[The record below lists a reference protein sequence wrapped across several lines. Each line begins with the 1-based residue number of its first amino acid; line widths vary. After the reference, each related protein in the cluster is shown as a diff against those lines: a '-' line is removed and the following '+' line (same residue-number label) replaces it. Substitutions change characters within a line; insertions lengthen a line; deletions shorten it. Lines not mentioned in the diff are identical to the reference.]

1 MTKLFIFVQLF
12 IIMKILF
19 KKIRIFFTRILTGI
33 LFVAA
38 LLSIYSLFPRQGTFP
53 YEYQKGS
60 PWLHE
65 TLIAE
70 FDFPVQKST
79 QELQSEKDS
88 LLSELKPYFNIQE
101 GLGQIQTNEFKHSFS
116 DIWSRFAQEH
126 NFDSVYTES
135 ERIELEAR
143 YLLNATTALD
153 SLYRTGILPDLTSL
167 DQQVDIDKGMVV
179 VRSKIVQ
186 QRFPNQ
192 VVGSLESYQRLKIS
206 LSDSSKMGEIELIS
220 GEELFYALGLN
231 RYIVSNLVYD
241 QETTEAVQKS
251 LLEDVSNF
259 RNLVQEGQRVI
270 GRGEMVTLEKFI
282 LLESF
287 RTAYEI
293 QTGDPTARF
302 LLRAG
307 QVVLILLCLI
317 ALFFFLRQFRSEVV
331 QSNIKMTFILLMMV
345 LVVLAG
351 SFAGKSSSVSLYLV
365 PFIILPVIMR
375 AFFDSRLALFLHLI
389 AMLLVGFLVPNGFEF
404 IFIQVLAGFAAIVS
418 FSHLHRRGQLVVT
431 SLIVFLVYALIYVAM
446 SVTHEG
452 SLAKVEWI
460 NLAWL
465 AANAALILFS
475 YPLIY
480 IFEKLFGFISDV
492 TLIELSDSNHPLLRK
507 LAEDAPGTF
516 QHSMQVAN
524 LAESVI
530 RVIGGNPL
538 LVRAGAM
545 YHDIGKTDNSM
556 LFTENQVSGVNPH
569 DKLERKES
577 SGLIIN
583 HVIHGAEIAKKN
595 NLPKSVSDF
604 ILTHHGT
611 SRTQYFLKMYKK
623 ENPDSEID
631 EDIFAYPG
639 PRPFSKETAVLM
651 MADSIEA
658 ASRSLS
664 DYSEESLKNLIN
676 SIIGAQLDDG
686 QFEESDITFRNIFKA
701 KEIFLS
707 KLTNIYHARIKYPK

>member
-1 MTKLFIFVQLF
+1 
-12 IIMKILF
+12 MKILF

-53 YEYQKGS
+53 YEFQKGS

-70 FDFPVQKST
+70 FDFAVQKST
-79 QELQSEKDS
+79 EDLQAEKDS
-88 LLSELKPYFNIQE
+88 LLAEMKPYFNIQD
-101 GLGQIQTNEFKHSFS
+101 GLRQSHTNEFRHTFPG
-116 DIWSRFAQEH
+116 IWSRFTEDN
-126 NFDSVYTES
+126 NFDSVYTSS
-135 ERIELEAR
+135 EVIELEAR
-143 YLLNATTALD
+143 YLLKATSAID
-153 SLYRTGILPDLTSL
+153 SLYRIGILPDLTSM
-167 DQQVDIDKGMVV
+167 DQTIDLEKGMVV
-179 VRSKIVQ
+179 VRSKVVQ
-186 QRFPNQ
+186 LRFPDQ
-192 VVGSLESYQRLKIS
+192 VVGPLESYQRLKAT
-206 LSDSSKMGEIELIS
+206 LSDSINLDGVDLINS
-220 GEELFYALGLN
+220 EALFYALGLN

-241 QETTEAVQKS
+241 QETTDAVQKS
-251 LLEDVSNF
+251 LLEGISNF
-259 RNLVQEGQRVI
+259 RGLVQNGQRVI
-270 GRGEMVTLEKFI
+270 GRGEMVTEDKFI
-282 LLESF
+282 VLESY
-287 RTAYEI
+287 RSAYEM
-293 QTGDPTARF
+293 QTGDPTAR
-302 LLRAG
+302 LLVRTG

-317 ALFFFLRQFRSEVV
+317 ALFFFLKQFRPELV
-331 QSNIKMTFILLMMV
+331 QSNLKMTFILLMMV

-351 SFAGKSSSVSLYLV
+351 SFAGKSTSISLFLV

-446 SVTHEG
+446 SITHEG
-452 SLAKVEWI
+452 ALAKVEWI

-465 AANAALILFS
+465 AGNAGLILFS

-538 LVRAGAM
+538 LARAGAM
-545 YHDIGKTDNSM
+545 YHDIGKASNSM

-577 SGLIIN
+577 AGLIIN
-583 HVIHGAEIAKKN
+583 HVIRGAEIARKH
-595 NLPKSVSDF
+595 NLPKPVSDF

-611 SRTQYFLKMYKK
+611 SKTQYFLKMYQK
-623 ENPDSEID
+623 ENPDSEINAD
-631 EDIFAYPG
+631 SFAYPG

-664 DYSEESLKNLIN
+664 DYSEESLKKLID
-676 SIIGAQLDDG
+676 SIIGAQLNEG
-686 QFEESDITFRNIFKA
+686 QFEESDITFRNIQKA

-707 KLTNIYHARIKYPK
+707 KLTNIYHARIQYPK

>member
-1 MTKLFIFVQLF
+1 
-12 IIMKILF
+12 MKIIF

-38 LLSIYSLFPRQGTFP
+38 LASIYSLFPRQGTFP
-53 YEYQKGS
+53 YEFQKGS

-70 FDFPVQKST
+70 FDFAVQKST
-79 QELQSEKDS
+79 EDLQAEKDS
-88 LLSELKPYFNIQE
+88 LLADMKPYFNIQD
-101 GLGQIQTNEFKHSFS
+101 GLRQFHTNEFRHSFPG
-116 DIWSRFAQEH
+116 IWSRFAEDN
-126 NFDSVYTES
+126 NFDSVYTTS
-135 ERIELEAR
+135 EIIELEAR
-143 YLLNATTALD
+143 YLLKATSAID
-153 SLYRTGILPDLTSL
+153 SLYRTGILPDLASM
-167 DQQVDIDKGMVV
+167 DQAIDLDKGMVV
-179 VRSKIVQ
+179 VRSKVVQ
-186 QRFPNQ
+186 QRFPDQ
-192 VVGSLESYQRLKIS
+192 VVGTLESYQRLKAT
-206 LSDSSKMGEIELIS
+206 LSDSSNMGGVGLINS
-220 GEELFYALGLN
+220 EELFVALGLN
-231 RYIVSNLVYD
+231 RYIVSNLIYD
-241 QETTEAVQKS
+241 QETSDAVQKS
-251 LLEDVSNF
+251 LLEGISNF
-259 RNLVQEGQRVI
+259 RGLVQEGQRVI
-270 GRGEMVTLEKFI
+270 ERGEMVTVDKYI

-287 RTAYEI
+287 RYAYEI
-293 QTGDPTARF
+293 QTGDPTAR
-302 LLRAG
+302 LLVRTG
-307 QVVLILLCLI
+307 QVILILLCLL
-317 ALFFFLRQFRSEVV
+317 ALFFFLKQFRPEVV
-331 QSNIKMTFILLMMV
+331 RSNLKMTFILLMMV

-351 SFAGKSSSVSLYLV
+351 SFAGRSTSVSLLLV

-431 SLIVFLVYALIYVAM
+431 SFIVFMVYALIYVAM
-446 SVTHEG
+446 SITHEG
-452 SLAKVEWI
+452 ALAKVEWI

-465 AANAALILFS
+465 AGNAGLILFS

-545 YHDIGKTDNSM
+545 YHDIGKTSNSM

-577 SGLIIN
+577 AGLIIN
-583 HVIHGAEIAKKN
+583 HVIRGAEIARKH
-595 NLPKSVSDF
+595 NLPKPVSDF

-611 SRTQYFLKMYKK
+611 SKTQYFLKMYQR
-623 ENPDSEID
+623 ENPDSEINVD
-631 EDIFAYPG
+631 SFAYPG

-664 DYSEESLKNLIN
+664 DYSEESLKKVID
-676 SIIGAQLDDG
+676 SIIGAQLNEG
-686 QFEESDITFRNIFKA
+686 QFEESDITFRDIYKA

-707 KLTNIYHARIKYPK
+707 KLTNIYHARIQYPK

>member
-1 MTKLFIFVQLF
+1 
-12 IIMKILF
+12 MKIIF

-33 LFVAA
+33 LFVIA
-38 LLSIYSLFPRQGTFP
+38 LVSIYSLFPRQGTFP

-79 QELQSEKDS
+79 EDMQFEKDS
-88 LLSELKPYFNIQE
+88 LLAEFKPYFNIQE
-101 GLGQIQTNEFKHSFS
+101 GLRQTHTYEFKHNFPGV
-116 DIWSRFAQEH
+116 WSRFTVDH

-135 ERIELEAR
+135 EKIELEAR
-143 YLLNATTALD
+143 YLLKATTMLD
-153 SLYRTGILPDLTSL
+153 SIYKTGILPDLASL
-167 DQQVDIDKGMVV
+167 EEAIDLEKGLVV
-179 VRSKIVQ
+179 VRSKVVQ
-186 QRFPNQ
+186 QRFPGQ
-192 VVGSLESYQRLKIS
+192 VVGTIESYQRLKAALFDTS
-206 LSDSSKMGEIELIS
+206 NLGGIEMINS
-220 GEELFYALGLN
+220 EELFYALGFN

-241 QETTEAVQKS
+241 NETTDAVQKS
-251 LLEDVSNF
+251 LLGGISDF
-259 RNLVQEGQRVI
+259 KGLVQEGQKVI
-270 GRGEMVTLEKFI
+270 GRGEMVTMDKFI

-287 RTAYEI
+287 RSAYEI
-293 QTGDPTARF
+293 QTGDPRAR
-302 LLRAG
+302 LLVSTG
-307 QVVLILLCLI
+307 QVVLILLCLL
-317 ALFFFLRQFRSEVV
+317 ALFFFLRQFRPEVV
-331 QSNIKMTFILLMMV
+331 HSNLKMTFILLMMV
-345 LVVLAG
+345 LVILAG
-351 SFAGKSSSVSLYLV
+351 SFAGRSSSISLFLV

-375 AFFDSRLALFLHLI
+375 SFFDSRLALFLHLI
-389 AMLLVGFLVPNGFEF
+389 AMLLVGFLVPNGFGF
-404 IFIQVLAGFAAIVS
+404 IFMQVLAGFAAIIS
-418 FSHLHRRGQLVVT
+418 FSHLQRRGQLVVT
-431 SLIVFLVYALIYVAM
+431 SLIVLFVYSLIYIAM
-446 SVTHEG
+446 SIQHEG

-465 AANAALILFS
+465 AGNSILILFS

-516 QHSMQVAN
+516 QHSIQVAN

-545 YHDIGKTDNSM
+545 YHDIGKTSNSM

-569 DKLERKES
+569 DKLERTVS
-577 SGLIIN
+577 AGLIIN
-583 HVIHGAEIAKKN
+583 HVIRGAEIARKH
-595 NLPKSVSDF
+595 NLPKTVSDF

-611 SRTQYFLKMYKK
+611 SKTQYFLKMYQK
-623 ENPDSEID
+623 ENFGSEINT
-631 EDIFAYPG
+631 ESFAYPG

-664 DYSEESLKNLIN
+664 DYSEESLKELI
-676 SIIGAQLDDG
+676 SGIIDAQLSDG
-686 QFEESDITFRNIFKA
+686 QFEEADITFRNIKEA

-707 KLTNIYHARIKYPK
+707 KLTNIYHARIQYPKL

>member
-1 MTKLFIFVQLF
+1 
-12 IIMKILF
+12 
-19 KKIRIFFTRILTGI
+19 
-33 LFVAA
+33 
-38 LLSIYSLFPRQGTFP
+38 
-53 YEYQKGS
+53 
-60 PWLHE
+60 
-65 TLIAE
+65 
-70 FDFPVQKST
+70 KST
-79 QELQSEKDS
+79 EDLQAEKDS
-88 LLSELKPYFNIQE
+88 LLAEMKPYFNIQD
-101 GLGQIQTNEFKHSFS
+101 GLRQSHTNEFRHTFPG
-116 DIWSRFAQEH
+116 IWSRFTEDN
-126 NFDSVYTES
+126 NFDSVYTSS
-135 ERIELEAR
+135 EVIELEAR
-143 YLLNATTALD
+143 YLLKATSAID
-153 SLYRTGILPDLTSL
+153 SLYRIGILPDLTSM
-167 DQQVDIDKGMVV
+167 DQTIDLEKGMVV
-179 VRSKIVQ
+179 VRSKVVQ
-186 QRFPNQ
+186 LRFPDQ
-192 VVGSLESYQRLKIS
+192 VVGPLESYQRLKAT
-206 LSDSSKMGEIELIS
+206 LSDSINLDGVDLINS
-220 GEELFYALGLN
+220 EALFYALGLN

-241 QETTEAVQKS
+241 QETTDAVQKS
-251 LLEDVSNF
+251 LLEGISNF
-259 RNLVQEGQRVI
+259 RGLVQNGQRVI
-270 GRGEMVTLEKFI
+270 GRGEMVTEDKFI
-282 LLESF
+282 VLESY
-287 RTAYEI
+287 RSAYEM
-293 QTGDPTARF
+293 QTGDPTAR
-302 LLRAG
+302 LLVRTG

-317 ALFFFLRQFRSEVV
+317 ALFFFLKQFRPELV
-331 QSNIKMTFILLMMV
+331 QSNLKMTFILLMMV

-351 SFAGKSSSVSLYLV
+351 SFAGKSTSISLFLV

-446 SVTHEG
+446 SITHEG
-452 SLAKVEWI
+452 ALAKVEWI

-465 AANAALILFS
+465 AGNAGLILFS

-538 LVRAGAM
+538 LARAGAM
-545 YHDIGKTDNSM
+545 YHDIGKASNSM

-577 SGLIIN
+577 AGLIIN
-583 HVIHGAEIAKKN
+583 HVIRGAEIARKH
-595 NLPKSVSDF
+595 NLPKPVSDF

-611 SRTQYFLKMYKK
+611 SKTQYFLKMYQK
-623 ENPDSEID
+623 ENPDSEINAD
-631 EDIFAYPG
+631 SFAYPG

-664 DYSEESLKNLIN
+664 DYSEESLKKLID
-676 SIIGAQLDDG
+676 SIIGAQLNEG
-686 QFEESDITFRNIFKA
+686 QFEESDITFRNIQKA

-707 KLTNIYHARIKYPK
+707 KLTNIYHARIQYPK